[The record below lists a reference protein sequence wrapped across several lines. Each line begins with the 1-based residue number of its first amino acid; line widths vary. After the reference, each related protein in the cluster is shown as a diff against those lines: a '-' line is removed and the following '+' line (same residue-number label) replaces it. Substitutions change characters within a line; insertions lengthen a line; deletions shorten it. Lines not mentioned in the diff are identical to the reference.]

1 VPVTVRAVKLRK
13 DAKIERIRAV
23 PLFSHCS
30 KKELE
35 SIARIADEVPL
46 EEGALMT
53 KQGAR
58 GHEFGVIIN
67 GTANVIANGT
77 QLATLGP
84 GDFFGE
90 IALVSDVPRTATITA
105 TSPVRLLVITARDF
119 RQLMRQSP
127 DVQNK
132 VLQALAHRVVRLGGD
147 SH

>member
-1 VPVTVRAVKLRK
+1 VKLRK
-13 DAKIERIRAV
+13 DAKIERIRTV
-23 PLFSHCS
+23 PLFAHCS

-46 EEGALMT
+46 EEGAQMT

-58 GHEFGVIIN
+58 GHEFGIIVE
-67 GTANVIANGT
+67 GTASVTANGT

-90 IALVSDVPRTATITA
+90 IALISDVPRTATVTA

-132 VLQALAHRVVRLGGD
+132 VLQALAHRVVKLGGD

>member
-1 VPVTVRAVKLRK
+1 MKLRK
-13 DAKIERIRAV
+13 DAKIERIRGV

-35 SIARIADEVPL
+35 AIARIADEVPL
-46 EEGALMT
+46 DEGVEMT

-58 GHEFGVIIN
+58 GHEFGIIVD
-67 GTANVIANGT
+67 GTASVTANGN

-90 IALVSDVPRTATITA
+90 IALVSDVPRTATVTA

-132 VLQALAHRVVRLGGD
+132 VLQALAHRVVHLGGD